1 MGSLIDSLVEQ
12 LGLTPSDILI
22 VIMVACVSV
31 YITVQESRHRE
42 EINKQIEKLEKRM
55 DSRFSSVSNRH
66 AEAINKV
73 WLAIDKLRESIGK
86 VKDLYHQIDKLTSNI
101 AIAIQRVT
109 GLKLIKQSADG
120 KGDHA
125 LNRDV
130 E

>member
-1 MGSLIDSLVEQ
+1 LNGW
-12 LGLTPSDILI
+12 SDILDKLDGSAADF
-22 VIMVACVSV
+22 VIMAFVILLALYVV
-31 YITVQESRHRE
+31 VRDRHCKE
-42 EINKQIEKLEKRM
+42 QLEKLEKRM
-55 DSRFSSVSNRH
+55 DSRFASVNNRH
-66 AEAINKV
+66 TEAIDKV
-73 WLAIDKLRESIGK
+73 WSAIDKLRESIGK

>member
-1 MGSLIDSLVEQ
+1 MTGW
-12 LGLTPSDILI
+12 TDILVKLDGSAADF
-22 VIMVACVSV
+22 VIMAFVILLALYVV
-31 YITVQESRHRE
+31 LKD
-42 EINKQIEKLEKRM
+42 KQCKEKIDKLEKRM
-55 DSRFSSVSNRH
+55 DSRFSSVNNRH
-66 AEAINKV
+66 TEAIDKLWSAV
-73 WLAIDKLRESIGK
+73 DKLRESIGK

>member
-1 MGSLIDSLVEQ
+1 MNGWTDLLDKLDGSAADFVVMAFVVVLALYVVMRDRQCKE
-12 LGLTPSDILI
+12 
-22 VIMVACVSV
+22 
-31 YITVQESRHRE
+31 
-42 EINKQIEKLEKRM
+42 QIEKLESRIDKR
-55 DSRFSSVSNRH
+55 FKSVNDRH
-66 AEAINKV
+66 TESVDKLWIT
-73 WLAIDKLRESIGK
+73 IDKLRDAINK

>member
-1 MGSLIDSLVEQ
+1 MNGWTELLEKFDGSAADF
-12 LGLTPSDILI
+12 
-22 VIMVACVSV
+22 VIMAFVVVLALYVVMRDRQCKEQV
-31 YITVQESRHRE
+31 
-42 EINKQIEKLEKRM
+42 EKLEARM
-55 DSRFSSVSNRH
+55 NERFKSIGDRHVESN
-66 AEAINKV
+66 NKI
-73 WLAIDKLRESIGK
+73 WEAIDKLRDSISK

>member
-1 MGSLIDSLVEQ
+1 MNGW
-12 LGLTPSDILI
+12 SDILDKLDGSAADF
-22 VIMVACVSV
+22 VIMAFVILLALYVV
-31 YITVQESRHRE
+31 VRDRHCKE
-42 EINKQIEKLEKRM
+42 QIEKLEKRM
-55 DSRFSSVSNRH
+55 DDRFKSTNNRH
-66 AEAINKV
+66 TEAVDKI
-73 WLAIDKLRESIGK
+73 WSAIDKMRESIGK